1 MPVVYY
7 SDKSDRQLKIEQER
21 QAGRRLLSDDFVDVN
36 GDPTD
41 GTSGRLTT
49 EVETPD
55 SEVPKTITQAQFRV
69 AVHRQGGSV
78 AALKAAIDA
87 LPDSDTKTEGLVE
100 WEYSA
105 LVRRNSPFLNQVVEA
120 AGYTQTQLDNLFRVA
135 SRLPL

>member
-69 AVHRQGGSV
+69 AVHRQPHAGHCGTIEPQLRTCVWGG
-78 AALKAAIDA
+78 
-87 LPDSDTKTEGLVE
+87 
-100 WEYSA
+100 
-105 LVRRNSPFLNQVVEA
+105 
-120 AGYTQTQLDNLFRVA
+120 RVA
-135 SRLPL
+135 DRFPAL